1 MKLRTFFTAAMAAL
15 VLATAC
21 NKENPTPAPSD
32 QEPLIKVRASLYQF
46 TKATDTA
53 FEEGDEI
60 GVNIFKGE
68 EVYLYNASFTNTLG
82 SFEPAVAHKWYKES
96 DVEATITAV
105 YPRTDALDSYSG
117 TATFTVNA
125 DQSAKEG
132 YKGSDLLLATTTSA
146 PTESAVSLP
155 FKHALSKISITIDN
169 KLEEDIQNVWFTD
182 VYGSVTYDPKA
193 PFTTLAAS
201 GSQGTVKAYKS
212 GDNTWVL
219 IVAPQEEVA
228 PKLALTTAS
237 GKQYTFVLAENVT
250 FTSGKV
256 STATVEVKETSIY
269 TSFTPEISDWV
280 ADNEL
285 NFSQDETDVELPEQG
300 ENVQNTHII
309 CLDPND
315 NWEMS
320 DARFVVYSWGEG
332 VDATWTEMTDP
343 EGDGIYTCY
352 ISGNHTSLLFCRM
365 NPNVQENRW
374 NKESDTDAT
383 KPLWNQSPDLSVPT
397 DHVNCYKIA
406 EGVWDKNDV
415 NEQNQPTWNG
425 SWIAL
430 TK

>member
-1 MKLRTFFTAAMAAL
+1 MKLRTIFTAAMAAL
-15 VLATAC
+15 VMATAC
-21 NKENPTPAPSD
+21 NKENPSPVPSD
-32 QEPLIKVRASLYQF
+32 QEPLIKVSASLYQF

-96 DVEATITAV
+96 DVVATITAV

-125 DQSAKEG
+125 DQSEKEG
-132 YKGSDLLLATTTSA
+132 YKASDLLLATATSA
-146 PTESAVSLP
+146 PTESAISLP

-169 KLEEDIQNVWFTD
+169 KLEEEIQNVWFTD

-193 PFTTLAAS
+193 PFTTLETS
-201 GSQGTVKAYKS
+201 GSKGTVKAYKS
-212 GDNTWVL
+212 GDNSWVL

-237 GKQYTFVLAENVT
+237 GKQYTFILDENVT

-285 NFSQDETDVELPEQG
+285 NFSQDDTDVELPEQG
-300 ENVQNTHII
+300 TPV
-309 CLDPND
+309 DPVTPQYCRLTFKVNKAIEWYD
-315 NWEMS
+315 KYI
-320 DARFVVYSWGEG
+320 YSWTGSSNSLTG
-332 VDATWTEMTDP
+332 VWPGAIASYEKE
-343 EGDGIYTCY
+343 EGDYYVYYYDFPYSLNGTEINYIINNSNGGINNQTYDLTVTLEGENTTVT
-352 ISGNHTSLLFCRM
+352 IESA
-365 NPNVQENRW
+365 NVKVTE
-374 NKESDTDAT
+374 
-383 KPLWNQSPDLSVPT
+383 
-397 DHVNCYKIA
+397 
-406 EGVWDKNDV
+406 
-415 NEQNQPTWNG
+415 
-425 SWIAL
+425 
-430 TK
+430 